1 MSKNTLTIGIIWLA
15 LAALIVY
22 LVDNIQNPNKINRL
36 GENSTVVLKRGL
48 DGHYRAEALINGEK
62 VNVLVDTGATGV
74 AISQS
79 IADRLNLKS
88 MDAIRTN
95 TANGDSIGYMVR
107 LKSLQLGGVNANDV
121 SAMIAPGLDGHYRAE
136 ALINGEKV
144 NVLVDTGATGVA
156 ISQSIAD
163 RLNLKSMDAIRTN
176 TANGDSI
183 GYMVRLKSLQLGG
196 VNANDVSAMIALG
209 LDGDVLLGMSF
220 LGRMDVRLFNGEM
233 TIKQVEY

>member
-121 SAMIAPGLDGHYRAE
+121 SAMIAPGLDG
-136 ALINGEKV
+136 
-144 NVLVDTGATGVA
+144 
-156 ISQSIAD
+156 
-163 RLNLKSMDAIRTN
+163 
-176 TANGDSI
+176 
-183 GYMVRLKSLQLGG
+183 
-196 VNANDVSAMIALG
+196 
-209 LDGDVLLGMSF
+209 DVLLGMSF